1 MLTTMNRA
9 LQLERNMHVRA
20 LSFSSLPKMILRSF
34 RLPTYAL
41 TAATGAFAYANYKVD
56 GEWGAP
62 VAGLRAVL
70 MQYAWLA

>member
-56 GEWGAP
+56 GE
-62 VAGLRAVL
+62 
-70 MQYAWLA
+70 